1 MSIKALPAV
10 ASVACTFAAGLLTVL
25 LLDFG
30 PVARHMAG
38 HIAVMNLAAPLAA
51 LALARGGAADR
62 PRLFWGVCVLQIVLL
77 WFWHAPS
84 VQSHLHSLPLQAVMH
99 GSLFLAALAFW
110 VLLLDMMERSGWQA
124 ILGLLLTG
132 KLACLLGALL
142 IFAARPLYSDAA
154 LADQQLAG
162 LLMIT
167 ACPLSYIAAG
177 VVIAAR
183 LIVHRPAVAR

>member
-1 MSIKALPAV
+1 
-10 ASVACTFAAGLLTVL
+10 
-25 LLDFG
+25 
-30 PVARHMAG
+30 
-38 HIAVMNLAAPLAA
+38 
-51 LALARGGAADR
+51 
-62 PRLFWGVCVLQIVLL
+62 
-77 WFWHAPS
+77 
-84 VQSHLHSLPLQAVMH
+84 MH

-183 LIVHRPAVAR
+183 LIVHRPAVTR